1 MISHRDIEESSGL
14 TGTIRKD
21 FEEAQTGLEEEKGNH
36 GILAERR
43 ATRENS
49 TAEIRQR
56 ELGEAVQFN
65 GATRAAGS
73 AFAADPGRGEGHRGA
88 TTSAPGQAVTS

>member
-1 MISHRDIEESSGL
+1 MNIGIFVKGGGGETE
-14 TGTIRKD
+14 
-21 FEEAQTGLEEEKGNH
+21 LEEEKRKRNH

-43 ATRENS
+43 ATGENS

-56 ELGEAVQFN
+56 ELGEAVQFD
-65 GATRAAGS
+65 GATRAGGS

-88 TTSAPGQAVTS
+88 TTSAPGQALTG

>member
-1 MISHRDIEESSGL
+1 ML
-14 TGTIRKD
+14 K
-21 FEEAQTGLEEEKGNH
+21 EAQTELEEYKGENH

-56 ELGEAVQFN
+56 ELGEAVQFD

-88 TTSAPGQAVTS
+88 TTSAPGQALTS